1 MVLYTSYDFLLFG
14 PLNTHVLLSLFSR
27 WETRGSGRTRTLNAM
42 EDCFPEWL
50 AGSGSGQFT
59 SYCSPQPPQPQL
71 CHQMVIWRGGW
82 GQVKVF
88 DSQMQMSDPLFY
100 KRILY
105 EPKKMNSNRKEPAQV
120 EAEIL
125 DSEVSV
131 WTVVALALPC
141 GSLHDTSGIPG
152 VPWPQ
157 FTNPWT
163 GQLLYKHPRAGDS
176 AYVRR

>member
-1 MVLYTSYDFLLFG
+1 M
-14 PLNTHVLLSLFSR
+14 
-27 WETRGSGRTRTLNAM
+27 
-42 EDCFPEWL
+42 
-50 AGSGSGQFT
+50 
-59 SYCSPQPPQPQL
+59 
-71 CHQMVIWRGGW
+71 
-82 GQVKVF
+82 KVF

-152 VPWPQ
+152 VPWA
-157 FTNPWT
+157 TV
-163 GQLLYKHPRAGDS
+163 YKPLDWPTAVQTS
-176 AYVRR
+176 

>member
-1 MVLYTSYDFLLFG
+1 M
-14 PLNTHVLLSLFSR
+14 
-27 WETRGSGRTRTLNAM
+27 
-42 EDCFPEWL
+42 
-50 AGSGSGQFT
+50 
-59 SYCSPQPPQPQL
+59 
-71 CHQMVIWRGGW
+71 
-82 GQVKVF
+82 KVF